1 MCRTSWIN
9 TCHNIAEILLKL
21 ALNTNQAI
29 NHGKTEKFKVLNL
42 IFRYLKLTLTNNIGK
57 FFSSSFFL
65 LLTWHFQLYWVQA
78 TCVYTKNL
86 SLVFTSELIEV
97 WLALYVHCIFNNRIA
112 IKLPYVYIYC
122 DVFFRLEREITSWV
136 WLLKLLAWI
145 LILDEI
151 LTFKQNYYLTMR
163 LIDSFC
169 LVLLTY
175 FLTHLSWHMKSLL
188 I

>member
-57 FFSSSFFL
+57 CFFFFFFSAFNLTLSAL
-65 LLTWHFQLYWVQA
+65 LSTGNMCLHEKPI
-78 TCVYTKNL
+78 TCFHERA
-86 SLVFTSELIEV
+86 LVFTSELIEV

-112 IKLPYVYIYC
+112 IKLPYGYIYC

-151 LTFKQNYYLTMR
+151 LTFKQN
-163 LIDSFC
+163 
-169 LVLLTY
+169 
-175 FLTHLSWHMKSLL
+175 
-188 I
+188 